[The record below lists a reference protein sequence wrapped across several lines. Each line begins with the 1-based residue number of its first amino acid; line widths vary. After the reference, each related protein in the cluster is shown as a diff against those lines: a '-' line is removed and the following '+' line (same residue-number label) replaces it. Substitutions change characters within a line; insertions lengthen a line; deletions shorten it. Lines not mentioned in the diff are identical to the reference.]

1 MTESTNAEF
10 CTVGK
15 YLSEKS
21 PMIHQRRIIDS
32 FVLIYGGIEENCTF
46 PALFDAKRE
55 QLQDLVHRLLFA

>member
-32 FVLIYGGIEENCTF
+32 FVLICGVS
-46 PALFDAKRE
+46 KRVPRVFISE
-55 QLQDLVHRLLFA
+55 GQVVDRELRLYL